1 MERVLHAFDLLR
13 NESPNIA
20 PVCALVGDDGFLRR
34 LCRTRIRHTVSEDGE
49 ATEFGAKSEWRDV
62 HDELSTLS
70 LFGGG
75 PRLVFVGNADDFVKN
90 NRSQLESYAAQPASS
105 GCLVLEL
112 NALAGNTRL
121 YKTIS
126 ETGQII
132 ECRAPQK
139 KSGKSSYPD
148 EPRICE
154 WLREWATSTHRFEL
168 KRGADEELLQL
179 IGPELGLLDQA
190 LAKLALFCEPNGEV
204 TIELVRKVVGG
215 WRTKTTWEMLDAA
228 IDGNSAAALEQL
240 ERLLQAGE
248 APQAIAGAMMWSLR
262 RFADTAH
269 LVIEAEQDGRKISL
283 PMALEQAG
291 FRKFPKGAMQR
302 AEKQLRQLGRHRAAA
317 MYGML
322 LELDLSMKGSH
333 SAPNRARWALEKFL
347 LAMSKQ
353 AA

>member
-126 ETGQII
+126 ETGQVI

-139 KSGKSSYPD
+139 KSGKNDAKKDSKTDSSSSSKPASNNNAKKPSSTSATASSSLSLGTNFTSQAD
-148 EPRICE
+148 RKRAIEQKNRVLIDCCKRLCTNNIGNTFFLWE
-154 WLREWATSTHRFEL
+154 KCLRRLRL
-168 KRGADEELLQL
+168 KRRRWMKQ
-179 IGPELGLLDQA
+179 
-190 LAKLALFCEPNGEV
+190 
-204 TIELVRKVVGG
+204 
-215 WRTKTTWEMLDAA
+215 
-228 IDGNSAAALEQL
+228 
-240 ERLLQAGE
+240 RLL
-248 APQAIAGAMMWSLR
+248 
-262 RFADTAH
+262 
-269 LVIEAEQDGRKISL
+269 
-283 PMALEQAG
+283 
-291 FRKFPKGAMQR
+291 
-302 AEKQLRQLGRHRAAA
+302 
-317 MYGML
+317 
-322 LELDLSMKGSH
+322 
-333 SAPNRARWALEKFL
+333 
-347 LAMSKQ
+347 
-353 AA
+353 